1 MLKSHP
7 GFQKKFKGKERD
19 AMKKMICVLLCV
31 VLMLSLAC
39 PTLAANQPAEVETAA
54 EYLRELGILV
64 GDETGNLNLDA
75 PLTRAQLAILLTRIT
90 VTEQHLEYEQDLY
103 TRMCTFPDVPAW
115 AQVHVGYLAF
125 NHMMIGYPDG
135 TFGASDPVTPAAA
148 CTVAL
153 RHLGDLVEDD
163 WDYASACE
171 TAVNLGIAPAELAP
185 KASVTRG
192 DMAVLLYRTLQQ
204 SGELP
209 EAPAAGLSY
218 NEDGSINVPGDG
230 SRYVPKEGD
239 VIRCDDG
246 TNYTITDVSRYDASL
261 FADGPLPPL
270 PEPTCDWSHF
280 PALELPTAEAR
291 HFTSGSRSY
300 LFVRNLY
307 ETRRMLYTAYNAIGA
322 NLSLWEDGHP
332 RVSIQLT
339 VDCEN
344 YASFWPWREEEI
356 SKQFAGSPVSHY
368 QFEAWDVYADGVFL
382 YTEYMVAV

>member
-1 MLKSHP
+1 
-7 GFQKKFKGKERD
+7 
-19 AMKKMICVLLCV
+19 MKKMICALLCA

-54 EYLRELGILV
+54 EYLQELGILV

-75 PLTRAQLAILLTRIT
+75 PLTRAQLAVLLTRIT
-90 VTEQHLEYEQDLY
+90 VTEQHLEHEQDLY

-125 NHMMIGYPDG
+125 NRMMIGYPDG
-135 TFGASDPVTPAAA
+135 TFGSSDPVMPAAA

-163 WDYASACE
+163 WDYAAACQ
-171 TAVNLGIAPAELAP
+171 TAVSLGLAPAELTS
-185 KASVTRG
+185 KAAVTRG

-209 EAPAAGLSY
+209 EASAAGLSY

-270 PEPTCDWSHF
+270 PEPTCDWSQF
-280 PALELPTAEAR
+280 PALELPKAEAR
-291 HFTSGSRSY
+291 HLQMDGADY
-300 LFVRNLY
+300 LFIRNLY
-307 ETRRMLYTAYNAIGA
+307 ETRRMQYTLYNAIGA
-322 NLSLWEDGHP
+322 NEQTWQNGKLVLRSDGSP
-332 RVSIQLT
+332 LARVSLT
-339 VDCEN
+339 IPQGTN
-344 YASFWPWREEEI
+344 YQSFWPWRAEQI
-356 SKQFAGSPVSHY
+356 TNDFASCPPGLY
-368 QFEAWDVYADGVFL
+368 QMEAWDVYANGIFQ
-382 YTEYMVAV
+382 YTEYMVAVQ